1 MLNNIAIDT
10 RGSSS
15 STSAMKSVQI
25 KEFARTYNFDDVIS
39 MSDQVERPKRKPA
52 GTVLIRVIA
61 CSLAPGDCRVASG
74 HTELIQGPKKFPY
87 IPGGDI
93 SGIVEEVDEDKS
105 RFKVGEAVIAI
116 FKSPRPFDGLA
127 EYIVVDEKRV
137 EKFDSEKIDFL
148 DAVCLPSSALAALN
162 VVSTVMQNDK
172 VMVLGGSGGVGPF
185 LVQLCKLAGAKFVA
199 CTSTQQAMMEEL
211 GVDRVI
217 DYTTTNWWEL
227 EEFQTDPFDLV
238 FDCVGGPTGWK
249 AIRQCKALK
258 RSSDNGRFVAL
269 TFDNPLMQVHNYWQ
283 LVRFVSNIAGRA
295 FWNRLVQRSIPYYR
309 LPPDALKVSP
319 ASFKTLVDH
328 VEAKRLKVVIDPKG
342 PFEFT
347 QTGVTEAFKLQASR
361 HAHGKVVVRVA
372 SN

>member
-1 MLNNIAIDT
+1 
-10 RGSSS
+10 
-15 STSAMKSVQI
+15 MKAVQI
-25 KEFARTYNFDDVIS
+25 KDYARTYNFDDVIS
-39 MSDQVERPKRKPA
+39 MSDHLDRPTRKP

-93 SGIVEEVDEDKS
+93 SGIVEEVDQNKS
-105 RFKVGEAVIAI
+105 RFKVGDAVIAI
-116 FKSPRPFDGLA
+116 FESPKPLDGLA

-137 EKFDSEKIDFL
+137 EKFNSEKIDFL

-162 VVSTVMQNDK
+162 IVSNVMHNDK

-199 CTSTQQAMMEEL
+199 CTSTQQAMMEKL

-217 DYTTTNWWEL
+217 DYTITNWWEL
-227 EEFQTDPFDLV
+227 EEFQADPFDLV

-249 AIRQCKALK
+249 TIRQCKSIK
-258 RSSDNGRFVAL
+258 RSYDNGRYVAL

-283 LVRFVSNIAGRA
+283 LVCFVSNIAGRA
-295 FWNRLVQRSIPYYR
+295 FWNWLVQRSIPYYR
-309 LPPDALKVSP
+309 LTSDALKFSP
-319 ASFKTLVDH
+319 ASFKTLLDH
-328 VEAKRLKVVIDPKG
+328 VEGKRLQVIIDHKG

-347 QTGVTEAFKLQASR
+347 QTGVIEAFKLQASR
-361 HAHGKVVVRVA
+361 HAHGKVVVRA
-372 SN
+372 APNPTD